1 MFSSVRPIWLAAAL
15 AVIASDAG
23 AQTVFLQAA
32 YGPDIRRFSADD
44 TERVFD
50 GTAGNVALAFGGFL
64 TDHVAA
70 LIDMELGGSTTEA
83 RTVSLPIAG
92 RPTTITTQYRLE
104 RRTWSALAGVHTA
117 RTRRVQLG
125 VYAGL
130 AFSSVRRE
138 VSSDAPPIVLSE
150 PAEASVFTDRTA
162 DPVVA
167 MDVAIRLGGP
177 FSLLGGIRAQGLA
190 LSGDLRGIT
199 IRPRVGVR
207 IDFQP

>member
-1 MFSSVRPIWLAAAL
+1 MRTIWLSAAL
-15 AVIASDAG
+15 AVLASDAA
-23 AQTVFLQAA
+23 AQTVFLQAG
-32 YGPDIRRFSADD
+32 YGSDLRRFSADD
-44 TERVFD
+44 AERVFD
-50 GTAGNVALAFGGFL
+50 GAAVNIGLAFGGFL
-64 TDHVAA
+64 TDRVAA
-70 LIDMELGGSTTEA
+70 MIDMELGGSTTEA

-92 RPTTITTQYRLE
+92 RPTTIITQYRME
-104 RRTWSALAGVHTA
+104 RRTWSALAGVHTT

-150 PAEASVFTDRTA
+150 PPEAAVFTDRTA

-167 MDVAIRLGGP
+167 ADVAIRLGGP

-199 IRPRVGVR
+199 IRPRVAVR